1 MYSQL
6 FYTIFLADKRC
17 MKNLQTLSC
26 DDGCLVRSNSIF
38 KHLTQEELDLVKQE
52 KTRDQFKRGTIIYR
66 ESSRI
71 NGCYCLQ
78 KGIVKVY
85 KTGID
90 GKEQIIRFAQPG
102 DLIGFRSV
110 LSNELACTTAE
121 VLDDAVT
128 CYIPSETLIYLV
140 KNNGNFSMELMQITC
155 KELGEANAYI
165 TDIAQK
171 TVRERLAEILIHL
184 KNDFGLDEQNVLQIS
199 LTREELANIVGTATE
214 SVIRL
219 LSEFKQDRLIE
230 LNGRKI
236 GILDEPGLIRI
247 GNLYD

>member
-1 MYSQL
+1 
-6 FYTIFLADKRC
+6 
-17 MKNLQTLSC
+17 MKNLHTFSC
-26 DDGCLVRSNSIF
+26 SDGFTNRSNSIF
-38 KHLTQEELDLVKQE
+38 RHLNQEELDLVNAH
-52 KTRDQFKRGTIIYR
+52 KTIENFKRGTIIYR
-66 ESSRI
+66 ENSRI
-71 NGCYCLQ
+71 NGCYCIE
-78 KGIVKVY
+78 KGIIKVF

-102 DLIGFRSV
+102 DIIGFRSV
-110 LSNELACTTAE
+110 LSNEPACTTAE
-121 VLDDAVT
+121 VLDDSTT
-128 CYIPSETLIYLV
+128 CYLPSDTLIHLV
-140 KNNGNFSMELMQITC
+140 KHNGNFSMELMQITC

-184 KNDFGLDEQNVLQIS
+184 KNEFGLDGNRILQIT

-230 LNGRKI
+230 LSGRKI
-236 GILDEPGLIRI
+236 RILDEAGLIRI
-247 GNLYD
+247 GNLYE

>member
-1 MYSQL
+1 
-6 FYTIFLADKRC
+6 

-26 DDGCLVRSNSIF
+26 DDGCLARSDSIF
-38 KHLTQEELDLVKQE
+38 KHLSKEELDLVTFE
-52 KTRDQFKRGTIIYR
+52 KTVEQFKRGSVIYR

-71 NGCYCLQ
+71 NGCYCIQ
-78 KGIVKVY
+78 KGIVKVF

-90 GKEQIIRFAQPG
+90 GKEQIIRFAQAG
-102 DLIGFRSV
+102 DIIGFRSV
-110 LSNELACTTAE
+110 LSSELACTTAE
-121 VLDDAVT
+121 VLDDAYT
-128 CYIPSETLIYLV
+128 CYIPSETLVHLV

-184 KNDFGLDEQNVLQIS
+184 KKDFGLDDNKVLQIS

-219 LSEFKQDRLIE
+219 LSEFKQDQLIE

-236 GILDEPGLIRI
+236 KILDEPGLIRI
-247 GNLYD
+247 GNLYE

>member
-1 MYSQL
+1 
-6 FYTIFLADKRC
+6 
-17 MKNLQTLSC
+17 MKNLPSLSC
-26 DDGCLVRSNSIF
+26 GEGCLVRSNSIF
-38 KHLTQEELDLVKQE
+38 KHLNREELDLLNFE
-52 KTRDQFKRGTIIYR
+52 KSVEQFPRGTVIYR
-66 ESSRI
+66 EGSRI
-71 NGCYCLQ
+71 NGCYCIH
-78 KGIVKVY
+78 KGIIKVF

-121 VLDDAVT
+121 VLDEAIT
-128 CYIPSETLIYLV
+128 CYIPSETLVHLV
-140 KNNGNFSMELMQITC
+140 KSNGNFSMELMQITC

-184 KNDFGLDEQNVLQIS
+184 KNDFGLDDNQVLQIS

-219 LSEFKQDRLIE
+219 LSEFKQDQLIE

-236 GILDEPGLIRI
+236 RILDEPGLIRI
-247 GNLYD
+247 GNLYT